1 MTRIECLQQL
11 AMAIAAVRLV
21 HPTRVAIDGVDA
33 AGKTSLA
40 DELVECVARTG
51 RQVIRAS
58 VDGFHRPRDERY
70 QRGVDSAEGYFLD
83 SFDYATVKTVLLAPL
98 GPLGDRRFRTAAF
111 DYRTDQP
118 VTQEAQTATDDA
130 ILLFDGVF
138 LQRAELVGD
147 WDFRIWIDV
156 PFDITVPR
164 AVSRDATGDYAG
176 VAAKYRSRYVPG
188 QVLYMNQYRPR
199 ESADV
204 IVMNAD
210 FANPGLC
217 FRRSGAGS

>member
-1 MTRIECLQQL
+1 MTRIECLERL
-11 AMAIAAVRLV
+11 AMAIAAVRRA

-40 DELVECVARTG
+40 DELVEFVARTG

-58 VDGFHRPRDERY
+58 VDGFHRPRDVRY

-83 SFDYATVKTVLLAPL
+83 SFDYATLKTVLLAPL

-111 DYRTDQP
+111 DYRVDQP
-118 VTQEAQTATDDA
+118 ITPPVQTAADDA

-138 LQRAELVGD
+138 LQRAELAEV
-147 WDFRIWIDV
+147 WDFRIWV
-156 PFDITVPR
+156 EAPFDITVPR
-164 AVSRDATGDYAG
+164 AVSRDATGDNGG

-188 QVLYMNQYRPR
+188 QMLYMDQCRPR

-210 FANPGLC
+210 FAHPGLC
-217 FRRSGAGS
+217 FLRVGAGS